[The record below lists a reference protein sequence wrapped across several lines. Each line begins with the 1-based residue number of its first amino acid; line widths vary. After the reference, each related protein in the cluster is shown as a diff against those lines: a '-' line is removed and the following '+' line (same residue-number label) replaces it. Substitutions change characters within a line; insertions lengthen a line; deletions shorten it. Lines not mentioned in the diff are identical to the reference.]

1 MSFWSRLFGRK
12 AAIRDWADVAD
23 FVDANAAFLVNRTMY
38 EYARARAGFSSE
50 KLFREPDFL
59 AAIEAARWSAY
70 PIALADIAELV
81 WGALARA
88 APEARAELLDAV
100 AASARAALGRYP
112 VPSGVEPE
120 AWARAPDEVERR
132 LRVAGLVPPK
142 RAIDVPEASFPE
154 LFALVPIHPDLRAID
169 YQAIRNGVRA
179 AMPKFVEE
187 FRGRAD
193 VNGLLAALPGGHS
206 PTSRAPASPSP
217 GAPA

>member
-1 MSFWSRLFGRK
+1 MNLWTRLFRRK
-12 AAIRDWADVAD
+12 PAIRDWTAVAS
-23 FVDANAAFLVNRTMY
+23 FLDANAAFLVNRTMY

-50 KLFREPDFL
+50 KLFRERDFL
-59 AAIEAARWSAY
+59 AAIEAARWTAY
-70 PIALADIAELV
+70 PIALANVAELV

-88 APEARAELLDAV
+88 APDARAELLDAV
-100 AASARAALGRYP
+100 AAAARDALARYP
-112 VPSGVEPE
+112 VPSAVEPE
-120 AWARAPDEVERR
+120 VWTGAPEEVERR
-132 LRVAGLVPPK
+132 VRVAGLVPPK

-187 FRGRAD
+187 FRSRMDLGA
-193 VNGLLAALPGGHS
+193 LLAGLPGDPS
-206 PTSRAPASPSP
+206 PASRAPASPSP